1 MLALINRLK
10 KTNEPQL
17 KDFGGFVRDG
27 RAEVQVWFNVKSDA
41 ARAKLKELG
50 FEVVVDSA
58 NSNLMIGR
66 VPIDKVELLAD
77 LEFVR
82 YVSPQISR

>member
-1 MLALINRLK
+1 M
-10 KTNEPQL
+10 
-17 KDFGGFVRDG
+17 RDG
-27 RAEVQVWFNVKSDA
+27 KAEVQVWFKVKSDE

-50 FEVVVDSA
+50 FEIVLDPAS
-58 NSNLMIGR
+58 SNLMIGR

-82 YVSPQISR
+82 YVSAQISR